1 VVIGKDAFRNKQK
14 MTRNVTKV
22 ILIVLTLTLV
32 ILAGFSPV
40 NEKVLETQN
49 MAFEIGFKQ
58 VDRVE
63 VLEKFFEKFNSPLAE
78 NSETFVRVADEY
90 GIDYTLLPSIACQE
104 STCAKFLIE
113 GTYNPFGWG
122 IYGDNYISFDSYD
135 DAIEGVGKGLN
146 DGYFAKG
153 YDTLAEIA
161 PIYTPPSN
169 GSWYRGVNWFSSQIG
184 DIALAI

>member
-1 VVIGKDAFRNKQK
+1 MNKILK
-14 MTRNVTKV
+14 KT
-22 ILIVLTLTLV
+22 ILIVITLTLV

-40 NEKVLETQN
+40 DQSSLEPKN
-49 MAFEIGFKQ
+49 MAFEIGYKQ
-58 VDRVE
+58 VDRVA
-63 VLEKFFEKFNSPLAE
+63 VLEKFFDKFNSPLAE
-78 NSETFVRVADEY
+78 NSETFVDVADRY

-104 STCAKFLIE
+104 STCAKFLID

-135 DAIEGVGKGLN
+135 HAIEEVGKGLN

-169 GSWYRGVNWFSSQIG
+169 GSWYRGVNWFSNQIG